1 MAVIDTSVYVALLNQ
16 SEPGYRPS
24 WVWLNQ
30 VRAQKQP
37 LFAPV
42 ILVAESAAAISRGMG
57 DQLLAHRVIDRLM
70 RSHLITLVAVSSALA
85 ERSAEIA
92 ADYKIRGCDAVFVA
106 LAEQLGEE
114 LVTLDNEQLTRGAG
128 VVRTVRP

>member
-16 SEPGYRPS
+16 SEPEYRPS
-24 WVWLNQ
+24 WGWLNQ
-30 VRAQKQP
+30 VRTQKQP
-37 LFAPV
+37 IFALV

-57 DQLLAHRVIDRLM
+57 DQLLAHRVIGRLM
-70 RSHLITLVAVSSALA
+70 RSQLITLVAVNSALA

-92 ADYKIRGCDAVFVA
+92 ADYIIRGCDAVFVA

-114 LVTLDNEQLTRGAG
+114 LVTLDSEQLARSTAIVTAR
-128 VVRTVRP
+128 RP